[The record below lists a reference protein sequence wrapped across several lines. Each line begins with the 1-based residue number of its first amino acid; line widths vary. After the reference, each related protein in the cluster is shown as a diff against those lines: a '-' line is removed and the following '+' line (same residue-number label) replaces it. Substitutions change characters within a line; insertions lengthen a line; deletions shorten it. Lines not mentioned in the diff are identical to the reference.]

1 MTRHRTRT
9 SFAITSLAV
18 FACLAAVGTLAS
30 SALHAT
36 TLHAT
41 TQQGAQRSRIAF
53 DRALPA
59 MNGRQLV
66 MKVVDVRYGPG
77 ESSAAHRHN
86 CAVVVYVIDG
96 AMRMSVRGGRDS
108 VYTRGQTFLEMP
120 TDVHQVSANASASDS
135 AHFTATFVCD
145 HEGPLSSP
153 APDAAPASHHQ
164 EHSP

>member
-1 MTRHRTRT
+1 MTRHHSRT
-9 SFAITSLAV
+9 ALALTSLAV
-18 FACLAAVGTLAS
+18 LASFAAVGAFAGT
-30 SALHAT
+30 ALHAT
-36 TLHAT
+36 TRHAT
-41 TQQGAQRSRIAF
+41 TQRGAQRSRIAF

-59 MNGRQLV
+59 MNGKQLV
-66 MKVVDVRYGPG
+66 LKVVDVRYGPG

-96 AMRMSVRGGRDS
+96 AMRMSVRGSRDS

-145 HEGPLSSP
+145 HEGPLSTP
-153 APDAAPASHHQ
+153 APDAPASSHH
-164 EHSP
+164 

>member
-1 MTRHRTRT
+1 MTRPRTRPSNAFT
-9 SFAITSLAV
+9 GLAV
-18 FACLAAVGTLAS
+18 LASLAAVGAFATT
-30 SALHAT
+30 ALHAT
-36 TLHAT
+36 TLIAT
-41 TQQGAQRSRIAF
+41 DQQGAQRSRIAF

-59 MNGRQLV
+59 MNGTQLV
-66 MKVVDVRYGPG
+66 LKVVDVRYGPG

-96 AMRMSVRGGRDS
+96 AMRMSVRGSRDS

-145 HEGPLSSP
+145 HEGPLSTP
-153 APDAAPASHHQ
+153 APDAAAASRH
-164 EHSP
+164 